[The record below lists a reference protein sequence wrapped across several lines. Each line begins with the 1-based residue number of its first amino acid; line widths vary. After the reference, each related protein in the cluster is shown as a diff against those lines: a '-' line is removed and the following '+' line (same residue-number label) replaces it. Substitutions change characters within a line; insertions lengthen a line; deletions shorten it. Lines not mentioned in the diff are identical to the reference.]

1 MSSPAKCISAAS
13 SAGLRSTRPVLF
25 TSSASSSSPFTI
37 ASSARYRA
45 RYRALSTLAGGPT
58 RATPRRLFS
67 SSPLCRSASSSA
79 SASAAAAASP
89 KRERPPLPFATV
101 PSCPSP
107 TCACEPTPELPAD
120 LPIDR
125 TSPLN
130 GLIPAYSEQVLV
142 CTGTSDW
149 PSRIEDAN
157 SGDNLA
163 ADIKELFGRGG
174 TYSDPY
180 HHVAV
185 LNASFPPSVPRL
197 VGLQSSSVYLLPS
210 FTYIPYLPRL
220 SFDAVEALAQG
231 FLLPER
237 LHPAHDGA
245 LSPVHRDR
253 LTRKPALRRLLYG
266 VREPIPDVL
275 VLICGHRAR
284 DARCGI
290 VGPVLQT
297 AFTRALGRV
306 GFHVEQ
312 GPVEPDDYVGTD
324 GNGATKNA
332 PPPPAVQTARR
343 TTARVGLVS
352 HIGGHKFA
360 GNVIVY
366 LPPSLRT
373 PDGLAAHPLAGY
385 GVWYGRV
392 EPEHVEGLVQETVL
406 QGRVVEDHF
415 RGAINQERQIVRL

>member
-1 MSSPAKCISAAS
+1 MPD
-13 SAGLRSTRPVLF
+13 
-25 TSSASSSSPFTI
+25 
-37 ASSARYRA
+37 
-45 RYRALSTLAGGPT
+45 
-58 RATPRRLFS
+58 
-67 SSPLCRSASSSA
+67 
-79 SASAAAAASP
+79 
-89 KRERPPLPFATV
+89 
-101 PSCPSP
+101 
-107 TCACEPTPELPAD
+107 LPAD

-125 TSPLN
+125 KTPLN
-130 GLIPAYSEQVLV
+130 GLISASDEQVLV

-149 PSRIEDAN
+149 PSRIEDAD

-163 ADIKELFGRGG
+163 ADLKELFGRGG

-180 HHVAV
+180 HHISV
-185 LNASFPPSVPRL
+185 LNTSFPPSVPRL

-231 FLLPER
+231 FLLPEH

-253 LTRKPALRRLLYG
+253 LTRKPAVRSLLYG
-266 VREPIPDVL
+266 VREAIPDVL
-275 VLICGHRAR
+275 VLICGHGGR

-297 AFTRALGRV
+297 AFERELARV
-306 GFHVEQ
+306 GFNVDQ
-312 GPVEPDDYVGTD
+312 GPVEPEDYLD
-324 GNGATKNA
+324 GAKDESPSPT
-332 PPPPAVQTARR
+332 TS
-343 TTARVGLVS
+343 TTARVGLIS

-366 LPPSLRT
+366 LPPTLRT

-392 EPEHVEGLVQETVL
+392 QPEHVEGLVQETIL

-415 RGAINQERQIVRL
+415 RGAINQQREIVRL